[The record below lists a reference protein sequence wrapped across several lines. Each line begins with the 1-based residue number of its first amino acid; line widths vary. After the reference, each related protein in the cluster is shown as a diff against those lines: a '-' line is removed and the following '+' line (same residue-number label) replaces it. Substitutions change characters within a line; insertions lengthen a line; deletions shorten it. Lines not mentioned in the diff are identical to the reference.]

1 MSQKTKTVKKISELQ
16 ELVVEKLCKTDGV
29 REAIVRRVSGYDH
42 FWWFGSN
49 TDIVENSSF
58 FFFFF
63 FFNLWECF
71 QYNIAVYLKFKT
83 LAKLISFCFQIAP
96 NYILHKKLGGG
107 GGRGMPPNLV
117 ALKYLTYPL
126 ASLVYAMCICRH
138 FGIKQKFCQQLLYSI
153 KHTLQVTDNCLQT
166 SFVRSVKYVSF

>member
-58 FFFFF
+58 F
-63 FFNLWECF
+63 
-71 QYNIAVYLKFKT
+71 
-83 LAKLISFCFQIAP
+83 
-96 NYILHKKLGGG
+96 
-107 GGRGMPPNLV
+107 
-117 ALKYLTYPL
+117 LT
-126 ASLVYAMCICRH
+126 
-138 FGIKQKFCQQLLYSI
+138 FGNVFSI
-153 KHTLQVTDNCLQT
+153 I
-166 SFVRSVKYVSF
+166 